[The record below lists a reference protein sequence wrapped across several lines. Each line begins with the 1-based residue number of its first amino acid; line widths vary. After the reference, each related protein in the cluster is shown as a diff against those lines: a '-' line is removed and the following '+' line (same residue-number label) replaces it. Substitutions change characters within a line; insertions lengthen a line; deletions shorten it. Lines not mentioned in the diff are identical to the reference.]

1 MGEEDARMTLDQ
13 VWHSVQN
20 AAPLVFGRL
29 DGAMAARL
37 LLTLALCAAIGL
49 ERSRHDHASGL
60 RPHILVGIGAC
71 LMTMAGAYG
80 FEDIVR
86 APSNPAAVAS
96 YVVSGIGFLGAGAI
110 LRHGT
115 SVRGMTTAASL
126 WGVAGVGIAVGAG
139 LGGLAIL
146 TVLLILFT
154 LVPLQRWEARLGINE
169 EARGLTVYVRD
180 DSQAVGK
187 TLAAL
192 NKLGMQVRQATVAPG
207 VGTSAVLRVQLA
219 KALRP
224 GQAALLEKRLL
235 TLRSVERVDTRGL
248 DLEEDEREEEGAVV
262 HDVDVTEEG
271 EGNAQRG

>member
-1 MGEEDARMTLDQ
+1 MRD
-13 VWHSVQN
+13 

-86 APSNPAAVAS
+86 TPSNPAAVAS

-154 LVPLQRWEARLGINE
+154 LVPLQRWNRS
-169 EARGLTVYVRD
+169 RP
-180 DSQAVGK
+180 
-187 TLAAL
+187 
-192 NKLGMQVRQATVAPG
+192 ATH
-207 VGTSAVLRVQLA
+207 
-219 KALRP
+219 RP
-224 GQAALLEKRLL
+224 GHRAPRPASNHRAA
-235 TLRSVERVDTRGL
+235 
-248 DLEEDEREEEGAVV
+248 
-262 HDVDVTEEG
+262 
-271 EGNAQRG
+271 